1 MKVTRIDHV
10 SLNVHDH
17 TEETQAFYEDLLGL
31 STTPR
36 PKAFESFPGAWLEAG
51 NAQIHLI
58 GVAEDGRPRNPVGAH
73 FAVRVDDL
81 DAAVEEFER
90 RGIEYRSFGDGGS
103 RQVWISDPAGN
114 TVEFQQERD

>member
-36 PKAFESFPGAWLEAG
+36 PKAFESFPGLWVIRHRLQGGLVLEPG
-51 NAQIHLI
+51 L
-58 GVAEDGRPRNPVGAH
+58 
-73 FAVRVDDL
+73 
-81 DAAVEEFER
+81 VEILGLLE
-90 RGIEYRSFGDGGS
+90 
-103 RQVWISDPAGN
+103 
-114 TVEFQQERD
+114 